1 MTKGLIISLILACA
15 AVNLRAQDSIAVQN
29 QTDSSMVLGIGDEF
43 YGELPPATIRS
54 RAKKKAK
61 RYGKEWR
68 DKYRLVYNF
77 NRVYPYALVGRKM
90 MAQVD
95 STIEADNLDKRNR
108 DRYIKNVEREL
119 FKLFEQDIRHTTVS
133 QGFLLT
139 RLVDRECGMS
149 VYDIIYNYEGGFSA
163 GFWNLVGKIFDQ
175 DLKAH
180 YDPLGKD
187 AKTEELVKI
196 WEKGEAEW
204 ADFYYYIFWE
214 DPPKTTIKTD
224 RLSTRSIIK

>member
-1 MTKGLIISLILACA
+1 MKKVLTFILILFCA
-15 AVNLRAQDSIAVQN
+15 GVSELSAQNVSDTTVIY
-29 QTDSSMVLGIGDEF
+29 DEYF
-43 YGELPPATIRS
+43 DILPEVKVSAR
-54 RAKKKAK
+54 RKKKIK
-61 RYGKEWR
+61 KYGREWR

-77 NRVYPYALVGRKM
+77 NKVYPYALVGRKM

-95 STIEADNLDKRNR
+95 STIEADGLDKRNR

-119 FKLFEQDIRHTTVS
+119 FSLFEQDIRHTTIS

-139 RLVDRECGMS
+139 RLVDRECGMT

-163 GFWNLVGKIFDQ
+163 GFWSVVAKVFDQ
-175 DLKAH
+175 NLKSH
-180 YDPLGKD
+180 YDPEGDD

-204 ADFYYYIFWE
+204 NDFYYQIFWE
-214 DPPKTTIKTD
+214 DPPKTIIKTD
-224 RLSTRSIIK
+224 RLSTKAIIK